1 MAMPSEIPPPFDE
14 EPQPP
19 GWTDADI
26 FGRPALTLVQEI
38 EPLRLMDHVLAL
50 TQQMAE
56 SVGDQL
62 GDVLRRTK
70 SRNWM
75 LGQLRKRTN
84 GRHSDDEIRDA
95 IAALAR
101 QHRPT
106 ITDELAHREVELTS
120 RRPLIFL
127 EASSWP
133 AWGPRVEQLG
143 SLVVYP
149 MTMLELTTRAHVRL
163 GWTDNHVKQTTAA
176 AEDANELWYD
186 RAFSHWHRTPER
198 TLMTD
203 PKKKTQV
210 KRTQRHLPVVLKEED
225 RAALVDRIRASNEE
239 WDALMT
245 ELVEFK
251 KAQRAKLEAAE
262 ARREQ
267 AIKAMTSGRETQLV
281 ECEERWDYGQRQVV
295 TLRKDTGEV
304 VDTREMTA
312 DELQLRMPEAS

>member
-1 MAMPSEIPPPFDE
+1 MAMPSEIPPPFDD

-26 FGRPALTLVQEI
+26 FARPSLTLVE
-38 EPLRLMDHVLAL
+38 ERSPMRLMDHVLAL

-186 RAFSHWHRTPER
+186 RAFQFWNRTAER
-198 TLMTD
+198 TVMTD
-203 PKKKTQV
+203 SKKKTQV
-210 KRTQRHLPVVLKEED
+210 KRVQRHLPVELKAED
-225 RAALVDRIRASNEE
+225 QNALKDRLRAASEE
-239 WDALMT
+239 WDALMA
-245 ELVEFK
+245 ELEEFK
-251 KAQRAKLEAAE
+251 RAQKAKLQQVEQ
-262 ARREQ
+262 RRERVID
-267 AIKAMTSGRETQLV
+267 AITSGRETQLV
-281 ECEERWDYGQRQVV
+281 ECEERWAYEQREVV
-295 TLRKDTGEV
+295 TVRKDTGEV
-304 VDTREMTA
+304 VERREMTS